1 MVKHIEIKR
10 QWLGTGTNGK
20 VETYTEQRYISK
32 HSGSYYDLVN
42 LNAYKES
49 FKQEYKVIDDLVKKD
64 DFKELKQHIQ
74 DSDVFTFSDSTNGTP
89 KKGKEVISL
98 QQISGKRCN
107 ISSQKLINGAHLSLS
122 GNSHLGAEAPKD
134 DIARQILSSL
144 RAWAEIIYPSLLN
157 ERSSTVS
164 ERERES
170 NNNESTSKVN
180 TKKHQNTSSNE
191 VTTITALSV
200 VLSIDF
206 EWQLGHHE
214 EQTATGEVLTHTQKR
229 RDFGD
234 VLSVQYAMFLPDYP
248 NVKIHGII
256 FNNNDKGFNFRA
268 LMLKFVD
275 IIQKEF
281 HALDHNQ
288 RPIVLNLKKLKL
300 LLTGYFLGVDF
311 SCMTGWNKLPI
322 KLTVLGKHR
331 IFSRIPY
338 KFMLRRRKGA
348 EPVTVTMTIRD
359 TASIAPMGGLKELGE
374 IVGQPKIDVTKQD
387 AIDFATHKIGLADYC
402 RYLEDGGYYKNHM
415 KVLQERHFKLYCDYA
430 LNDSIVALKYLK
442 MFMKVFGIDWSSF
455 RNVPITT
462 TNYAATAVANALKDD
477 CIDQRIYNPEISFAE
492 ARKDPLNSC
501 RDSYRDLYAFSTKS
515 YFGGFNVS
523 FCSVVLMNVIVVDT
537 DLKSS
542 YPQCAALMARP
553 NYNAPHSLN
562 DLTHLFTD
570 LVSIDE
576 NSHITF
582 EELYASL
589 QKGKGFPFVLG
600 TAKVSI
606 TYPKNY
612 QGIIMTPQRSPKTN
626 NPTYTKQLK
635 NQYVTLVDAIDAY
648 EHGAT
653 VSLHSAEI
661 PAQDWNHY
669 NAWADVQLNF
679 VSIRQK
685 AKKQRDKYNKGSND
699 YQKYEAEQ
707 TLYKLCSNTIY
718 GASAQAVLPKNTR
731 DYLTNKT
738 AELGISKV
746 TDPVIAG
753 AYTSITRYLC
763 HHLYDAVSTVYKD
776 DILPLNVTTDG
787 YTFALNANCHCYDND
802 SVLCEYNSHLPAFY
816 HKRLREIDFE
826 SGYERKGDT
835 SDNPTQVFNV
845 RTRLNGTPSMDSLD
859 ALGGIQDMTV
869 KQVFNL
875 IMTGQPTLVNHAKR
889 YSNLTDMKFANDK
902 RANHHSGVMFEW
914 RQDVN
919 IPLQYD
925 CAYKPN
931 KWLPSKWQG
940 FGFSCI
946 PFETVEDH
954 DLWKEHSKLLTDRW
968 TIGQNKQQFQDY
980 LITILNYSFSRT
992 AKTLDSPEYHDR
1004 VNYVLTRLSGK
1015 SVPVQRKYKNT
1026 LYTTQN
1032 AVRKGSK
1039 WPICLM
1045 AKYQNW
1051 KLKEK

>member
-206 EWQLGHHE
+206 EWQLGHQ

-685 AKKQRDKYNKGSND
+685 AKKQRDLYDNGSND
-699 YQKYEAEQ
+699 YQKYDAEQ
-707 TLYKLCSNTIY
+707 TLYKLCSNVIY

-738 AELGISKV
+738 TELGISKV
-746 TDPVIAG
+746 TDPVIAC

-763 HHLYDAVSTVYKD
+763 HHLYDAVSTVYQD
-776 DILPLNVTTDG
+776 NVLPLNVTTDG
-787 YTFALNANCHCYDND
+787 YTFALNASCHSYNND
-802 SVLCEYNSHLPAFY
+802 SVLSEYNSHLPSFY
-816 HKRLREIDFE
+816 HERLKKIDFE
-826 SGYERKGDT
+826 TGYERKGDT
-835 SDNPTQVFNV
+835 SDTPTQVFNV
-845 RTRLNGTPSMDSLD
+845 RTRLNGTPSMDSLA

-869 KQVFNL
+869 KQVYDL
-875 IMTGQPTLVNHAKR
+875 IMTGQPTLINHARR
-889 YSNLTDMKFANDK
+889 YSNLTAMKFANDK
-902 RANHHSGVMFEW
+902 RANHHAGVMFEW

-919 IPLQYD
+919 VPLQYD
-925 CAYKPN
+925 CSYKPN
-931 KWLPSKWQG
+931 KWISPKWQG

-946 PFETVEDH
+946 PFDTVEDH
-954 DLWKEHSKLLTDRW
+954 DVWKAHSKLISDRW
-968 TIGQNKQQFQDY
+968 TIGQSQQQFNDY
-980 LITILNYSFSRT
+980 LATMDSYSFSRT
-992 AKTLDSPEYHDR
+992 AKTLDSPDYQDR
-1004 VNYVLTRLSGK
+1004 VNYVLSRISGK
-1015 SVPVQRKYKNT
+1015 SIPTQRKYKNT

-1032 AVRKGSK
+1032 AIRNGTKL
-1039 WPICLM
+1039 PICIM
-1045 AKYQNW
+1045 AKYHNW
-1051 KLKEK
+1051 TLD

>member
-206 EWQLGHHE
+206 EWQLGYHE

-685 AKKQRDKYNKGSND
+685 AKKQRDLYDNGSND
-699 YQKYEAEQ
+699 YQKYDAEQ
-707 TLYKLCSNTIY
+707 TLYKLCSNVIY

-738 AELGISKV
+738 TQLGISKV
-746 TDPVIAG
+746 TDPVIAC
-753 AYTSITRYLC
+753 AFTSITRYLC
-763 HHLYDAVSTVYKD
+763 HHLYDAVKSVYKSD
-776 DILPLNVTTDG
+776 VLPLNVTTDG
-787 YTFALNANCHCYDND
+787 YTFALSPSCQSYNNVN
-802 SVLCEYNSHLPAFY
+802 VLNEYNSHLPSFY
-816 HKRLREIDFE
+816 HKRLKDIGFKT
-826 SGYERKGDT
+826 GYERKGDT
-835 SDNPTQVFNV
+835 SDTPTQVFNV
-845 RTRLNGTPSMDSLD
+845 RTRLNGTPSMDSLA

-869 KQVFNL
+869 NQVYDL
-875 IMTGQPTLVNHAKR
+875 IMTGQPTLINHARR
-889 YSNLTDMKFANDK
+889 YSNLTAMKFANDK
-902 RANHHSGVMFEW
+902 RANHHAGVMFEW

-919 IPLQYD
+919 VSLQYD
-925 CAYKPN
+925 CSYKPN
-931 KWLPSKWQG
+931 KWISPKWQG

-946 PFETVEDH
+946 PFDTVEDH
-954 DLWKEHSKLLTDRW
+954 DVWKAHSKLISDRW
-968 TIGQNKQQFQDY
+968 TIGQSQQQFNDY
-980 LITILNYSFSRT
+980 LATMDSYSFSRT
-992 AKTLDSPEYHDR
+992 AKTLDSPDYQDR
-1004 VNYVLTRLSGK
+1004 VNYVLSRISGK
-1015 SVPVQRKYKNT
+1015 SIPTQRKYKNT

-1032 AVRKGSK
+1032 AIRNGTKL
-1039 WPICLM
+1039 PICIM
-1045 AKYQNW
+1045 AKYHNW
-1051 KLKEK
+1051 TLD